1 LLKIFPIQFV
11 VRAFRYNLP
20 SPTQGALGSATV
32 LSPAALAF
40 VEGDTP
46 LYI

>member
-1 LLKIFPIQFV
+1 VLKIFSLYFV

-20 SPTQGALGSATV
+20 SPPQGALGSAPV